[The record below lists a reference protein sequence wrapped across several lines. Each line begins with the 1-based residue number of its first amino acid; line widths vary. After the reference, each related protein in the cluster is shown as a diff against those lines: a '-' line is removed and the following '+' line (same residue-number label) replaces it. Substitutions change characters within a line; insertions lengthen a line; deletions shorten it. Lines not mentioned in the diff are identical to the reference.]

1 MNRRLAHLVIALLVL
16 VTGVTAC
23 GGGSDQSDGYQSAAS
38 GLCEASAGVDDGDI
52 EGAESQFY
60 DAVHQPLHDLAA
72 EVSEVDRVIA
82 ARLLEAKEAVESG
95 FDGEPAGLGGALR
108 SLVSAVDESL
118 TAIGHDLLPCASDNS
133 D

>member
-1 MNRRLAHLVIALLVL
+1 MIAMLVFAA
-16 VTGVTAC
+16 GVTAC

-38 GLCEASAGVDDGDI
+38 GLCEASTGVDYGDI

-60 DAVHQPLHDLAA
+60 DTVHQPLHDLAA

-95 FDGEPAGLGGALR
+95 FDTDPAGLGEELR
-108 SLVSAVDESL
+108 SLISAVDESL
-118 TAIGHDLLPCASDNS
+118 IAIGDDPPPCASEDGG
-133 D
+133 